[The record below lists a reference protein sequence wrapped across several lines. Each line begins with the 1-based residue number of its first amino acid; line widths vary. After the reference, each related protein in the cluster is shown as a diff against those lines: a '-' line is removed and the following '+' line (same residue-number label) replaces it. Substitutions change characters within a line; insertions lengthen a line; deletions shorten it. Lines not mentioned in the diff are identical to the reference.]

1 MAGDKTSEAQK
12 RASRAYVKRNPEK
25 NRYLKYRTTAR
36 TFFRHY
42 AEPEDIIEMF
52 EIFANEN
59 PNGGF
64 VKESLDFRNYMMGS
78 GKEKEDWF

>member
-1 MAGDKTSEAQK
+1 MTEKNKTSEAQK
-12 RASRAYVKRNPEK
+12 RASKAYVKRNPEK

-36 TFFRHY
+36 TFVRHY

-52 EIFANEN
+52 EIFAKEN

-64 VKESLDFRNYMMGS
+64 IKDSIAFRDQMMGVNE
-78 GKEKEDWF
+78 EKED